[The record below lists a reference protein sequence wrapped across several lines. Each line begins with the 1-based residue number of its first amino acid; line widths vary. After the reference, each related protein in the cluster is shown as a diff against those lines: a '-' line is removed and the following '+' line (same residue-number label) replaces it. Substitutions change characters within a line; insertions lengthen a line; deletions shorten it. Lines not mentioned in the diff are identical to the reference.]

1 MVWTKHPRHFMV
13 LTTFILLE
21 FVTTLGFLTTAQ
33 TQAKTSN
40 QILGDRQLK
49 GATFEPRKDQPAP
62 TLTVGGGRRNNN
74 KCPQDRPASEPLT
87 KTNLLNQ
94 RLTPILPSPLTSLQ
108 LTVSAHPTFLV
119 YIPQTNAK
127 SVEFTLVTQDKDNS
141 EKGIYQT
148 TLALTSTPSIIS
160 ISLPATAPMLEIGK
174 DYKWIVVMAC
184 QTGEPTPEDPFVEG
198 LVRRIQPDSSLSQL
212 DRAKPLD
219 RVALYAK
226 SGSWYDA
233 VATLAALRKDQPNNS
248 EVASAWKDLLQ
259 GVGLDAIANAPLKN

>member
-1 MVWTKHPRHFMV
+1 MV

-108 LTVSAHPTFLV
+108 LT
-119 YIPQTNAK
+119 
-127 SVEFTLVTQDKDNS
+127 
-141 EKGIYQT
+141 
-148 TLALTSTPSIIS
+148 
-160 ISLPATAPMLEIGK
+160 
-174 DYKWIVVMAC
+174 
-184 QTGEPTPEDPFVEG
+184 
-198 LVRRIQPDSSLSQL
+198 
-212 DRAKPLD
+212 
-219 RVALYAK
+219 
-226 SGSWYDA
+226 
-233 VATLAALRKDQPNNS
+233 
-248 EVASAWKDLLQ
+248 
-259 GVGLDAIANAPLKN
+259 